1 MRCKFCADEG
11 KTRSFPTINQW
22 KDHCLIAHS
31 DLEALAASAES
42 EGEDEETMVPDAVR
56 PGTTTPITA
65 TAPPLTSSPTL
76 REKPRCVS
84 CNMSFPSRQALGL
97 HREVCQEIDDAEANQ
112 NDEANEIEEVE
123 AFEEISIKEEMIADH
138 EMEPLKKKARRP
150 PPALI
155 PIK

>member
-1 MRCKFCADEG
+1 
-11 KTRSFPTINQW
+11 
-22 KDHCLIAHS
+22 
-31 DLEALAASAES
+31 
-42 EGEDEETMVPDAVR
+42 MVPVEVR

-97 HREVCQEIDDAEANQ
+97 HREVCQEIDQQGTDAEANNQ
-112 NDEANEIEEVE
+112 YEANQIEEVE

-155 PIK
+155 PII